1 MIYYNDDGL
10 DDHSVAPFIESA
22 MENNPLYEEIHE
34 KGYFKKLAL
43 PFKLRSINKILPKDQ
58 QIGDAIDRIKKHH
71 YPAYN
76 QYISKCN
83 DPDIL
88 DYLKSDLDSFLY
100 VLKMQKDRL
109 IKVKKLGKCTETEG
123 YYKFYQKFIDSG
135 VTVRDIDLT
144 IQDAENSK
152 KLIAQRKKELKRI
165 QEESYSSDDDK
176 YIMQFLREA
185 YGDNVDENSIMITEK
200 VDVQGELIDIGRI
213 LTDPLNLVTG
223 GIYKGSKTEFIYT
236 KANKDWAKE
245 RGEKYNPIDMKR
257 TYKVIKSHN
266 DRALK
271 LAIDRTNDTTVLV
284 QLKRYIKAIMGSCKK
299 YQMMMVKYDKDGS
312 AGLYNSVVKDMKEY
326 GITQR
331 DLEVTVKNLDK
342 LIQDAENK
350 IVELRSRKK
359 KKPVKENGYDEWLE
373 ENLDDDGEDNV
384 ASESPVSFVSQR
396 SKPVKNQKA
405 HLKYIKKKAHDNPTN
420 NATGQKEM
428 PSANSFNI

>member
-10 DDHSVAPFIESA
+10 DNHSVAPFIESA
-22 MENNPLYEEIHE
+22 MENNPFYEEIHE
-34 KGYFKKLAL
+34 KGTLKKLAL
-43 PFKLRSINKILPKDQ
+43 PFKLRSINKKLPKEQ
-58 QIGDAIDRIKKHH
+58 QINDIVDRIKKHT

-76 QYISKCN
+76 QYVAKCN
-83 DPDIL
+83 DLDIL
-88 DYLKSDLDSFLY
+88 GYLKTDLNEFLY
-100 VLKMQKDRL
+100 VIKLHKSQFLKY
-109 IKVKKLGKCTETEG
+109 KKLGKCSETERHYHVSKMFEKRG
-123 YYKFYQKFIDSG
+123 I
-135 VTVRDIDLT
+135 TVRDFDLT
-144 IQDAENSK
+144 IKDVEDTK
-152 KLIAQRKKELKRI
+152 KLIEKRVRELKKV
-165 QEESYSSDDDK
+165 QKESYSLDDDK
-176 YIMQFLREA
+176 YIMQFLKEA
-185 YGDNVDENSIMITEK
+185 YGDNIDENSIMITEK

-213 LTDPLNLVTG
+213 LTDPVNLLTG
-223 GIYKGSKTEFIYT
+223 FGKNSIANFKWL
-236 KANKDWAKE
+236 KADIDVAKQD
-245 RGEKYNPIDMKR
+245 GKKYNPIDMKR

-271 LAIDRTNDTTVLV
+271 LAIDRTNDSTTLV
-284 QLKRYIKAIMGSCKK
+284 YMKKIIKMVRSSCMK
-299 YQMMMVKYDKDGS
+299 YQNAMIRYEKEGS
-312 AGLYNSVVKDMKEY
+312 AGIYNSVVKDMKEF
-326 GITQR
+326 GITQK
-331 DLEVTVKNLDK
+331 DLETTIKNLDK
-342 LIQDAENK
+342 LYQDTENK

>member
-10 DDHSVAPFIESA
+10 DNPSIAPFIESA
-22 MENNPLYEEIHE
+22 MENNPFYEEIHE

-43 PFKLRSINKILPKDQ
+43 PFKLRSINKSLPEDQ

-152 KLIAQRKKELKRI
+152 KLIAQRKKELKKI
-165 QEESYSSDDDK
+165 QKESYSSDDDK

-185 YGDNVDENSIMITEK
+185 YGDNIDENSIMITEK
-200 VDVQGELIDIGRI
+200 VDVQSELIDIGRI
-213 LTDPLNLVTG
+213 LTDPVNLLTG
-223 GIYKGSKTEFIYT
+223 FGKNSVANFKWL
-236 KANKDWAKE
+236 KADIDVAKQD
-245 RGEKYNPIDMKR
+245 GKKYNPMDMKR

-271 LAIDRTNDTTVLV
+271 LAIDRTNDSTTLV
-284 QLKRYIKAIMGSCKK
+284 YMKKIIKMVRSSCMK
-299 YQMMMVKYDKDGS
+299 YQNAMIRYEKEGS
-312 AGLYNSVVKDMKEY
+312 AGIYNSVVKDMKEF
-326 GITQR
+326 GITQK
-331 DLEVTVKNLDK
+331 DLETTIKNLDK
-342 LIQDAENK
+342 LYQDTENK